1 MATKKEIT
9 ALFDQLGVELS
20 LDSFDERKKIQK
32 LVYLSE
38 ALGVD
43 MGFTFTWYIWGPYS
57 PDLTKV
63 MFDKERGTS
72 SNFKTSSGILNKIA
86 KLKNMLGVDIESSD
100 NLELIASLHY
110 IFSIAKTTEISE
122 KNALELFYAEK
133 PQFTKE
139 EVRKYLPKVKEII

>member
-1 MATKKEIT
+1 MATKKEII
-9 ALFDQLGVELS
+9 ALFDQLGVEPS
-20 LDSFDERKKIQK
+20 LDSFGGRRKIQK

-72 SNFKTSSGILNKIA
+72 SDFKTSSGILNKIE
-86 KLKNMLGVDIESSD
+86 KLKNILGADIDSSD

-110 IFSIAKTTEISE
+110 IFVLANATKKSE
-122 KNALELFYAEK
+122 KEALQLFYAEK

-139 EVRKYLPKVKEII
+139 KVAKYLPKVKEII